1 MNHGYYTR
9 INMNNGYINMNNHVL
24 YCIILLFIFILV
36 SMLFPMALHAW
47 LLQLASVAP
56 KASSVRALADLR
68 RSTAKSKGP
77 SPRRRSRSKGCNG
90 GGKSLGKAWGN
101 DGMKEQQM

>member
-1 MNHGYYTR
+1 MN
-9 INMNNGYINMNNHVL
+9 
-24 YCIILLFIFILV
+24 LV

-68 RSTAKSKGP
+68 RSTAPQHCEVQGAVAS
-77 SPRRRSRSKGCNG
+77 SPVAATGCNG
-90 GGKSLGKAWGN
+90 GESLRKAWGN

>member
-1 MNHGYYTR
+1 MN
-9 INMNNGYINMNNHVL
+9 
-24 YCIILLFIFILV
+24 LV

-77 SPRRRSRSKGCNG
+77 SPRRRSRQQGATGVTSYNYVLHW
-90 GGKSLGKAWGN
+90 LGSFDTTCYNHERERMPVWQPQLDWDLNVVKHRRLGT
-101 DGMKEQQM
+101 